1 MKLPY
6 LAGGAMMDVK
16 DIIESTKY
24 LSAKERALIAR
35 CMISSLETRQDNGV
49 DPAWSELAQKRF
61 TELISGNTRPVS
73 ARKSRGTY
81 KGKTCRT

>member
-1 MKLPY
+1 
-6 LAGGAMMDVK
+6 MMDVK

-49 DPAWSELAQKRF
+49 DQAWAELAQKRF
-61 TELISGNTRPVS
+61 TELISGNTKPVS
-73 ARKSRGTY
+73 WQEIKRDVQG
-81 KGKTCRT
+81 